1 MNSTKFPKG
10 SIITSIKRGKG
21 KREHLT
27 YACIIAPSGELLVSA
42 TLDYCCEVIQDRGI
56 ED

>member
-1 MNSTKFPKG
+1 MSTKFPKG
-10 SIITSIKRGKG
+10 SIITNIKRGKG

-27 YACIIAPSGELLVSA
+27 FACIVAPNGELLVSA
-42 TLDYCCEVIQDRGI
+42 TLDYCCEAIQDRGI